1 MSSLICKYIALL
13 IPFMIFFITFDK
25 LLYKLPHY
33 SIFDVSQIVAV
44 CTLIAKSPPSSG
56 LMDGICFKIRK
67 SNPR

>member
-13 IPFMIFFITFDK
+13 IPFMIFFITFNK

-33 SIFDVSQIVAV
+33 SIFDVSQIAV